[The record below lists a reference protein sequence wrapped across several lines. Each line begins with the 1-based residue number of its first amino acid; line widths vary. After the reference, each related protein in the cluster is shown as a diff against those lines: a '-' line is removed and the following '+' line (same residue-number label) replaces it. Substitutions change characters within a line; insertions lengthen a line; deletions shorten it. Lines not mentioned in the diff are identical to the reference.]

1 MVNFCSAFLTNIY
14 TRRCNSN
21 SLRIARNKYKRYDSI
36 IQKKMTE
43 QLYRPRFLGFAKA
56 DAIAMALMLFL
67 IVLIGMPRDASSL
80 ITTAVAPVSVPG
92 AMTTTALRA
101 ASTAIPSWEDLAA
114 ATQCDR
120 HELPI
125 AADGRSFSSDPNL
138 SDGTRPTLYR
148 ERHGWCPYSERVWLA
163 IEAKGIEYDT
173 IYIDNIYGRPR

>member
-1 MVNFCSAFLTNIY
+1 M
-14 TRRCNSN
+14 
-21 SLRIARNKYKRYDSI
+21 
-36 IQKKMTE
+36 MTE

-56 DAIAMALMLFL
+56 DAIAMALMFLF
-67 IVLIGMPRDASSL
+67 VLIGMPRDASSL
-80 ITTAVAPVSVPG
+80 ITTVAPVSVSG
-92 AMTTTALRA
+92 AMPITTLRA
-101 ASTAIPSWEDLAA
+101 ASTVIPSWEDLAA